1 MQSYIIFTGRQNAF
15 MFRNQR
21 YQVSHI
27 RLGWKAALV
36 LHFHKATLLIKL
48 IFLSLSSLLTRPV
61 FGWDWIDFF
70 QALDIVEIAVRKK
83 KKKRNT
89 TDVYGFHCRAHKVHH
104 LQQKS
109 LLFHKWDVICLIVAQ
124 RP

>member
-1 MQSYIIFTGRQNAF
+1 

-21 YQVSHI
+21 YQVGISHI
-27 RLGWKAALV
+27 RHGWKAELV

-48 IFLSLSSLLTRPV
+48 IFLFLSSLLTRPV

-70 QALDIVEIAVRKK
+70 RALDIVEIAGRKK
-83 KKKRNT
+83 KI
-89 TDVYGFHCRAHKVHH
+89 TDVYVFHCRAHKVHH

-109 LLFHKWDVICLIVAQ
+109 LLFHKWDVICLIVAR